1 MAVGILQ
8 RLSLNMEFGS
18 AQRERFYTKISQLLD
33 NGVNLDQALG
43 QLQRVATRKKST
55 TMTKFYG
62 TLRATL
68 ANGGNFGQALS
79 PYLPSSESIMIETG
93 ANTGKLQDSLKNTV
107 SMMVQQKK
115 LKKAI
120 VGSMAY
126 PVMLFFMLILAMY
139 LVSTQIIPIFAEVL
153 PIEKWQGLSLTVAHA
168 SFFVKDYGMYCLLA
182 LAGAIAAVMWSLPN
196 WVDKSRLTVE
206 KIFPW
211 NIYRLWQGSAFL
223 LSVSSLMSAGVK
235 LDEVSLRRLGRK
247 TSPYLRQRIKAVENQ
262 MMAGM
267 NLGEALFRTGYKFPD
282 EEIVDDILVYAKLK
296 GFDQSI
302 HRITIR
308 WIDDLIDNITSLM
321 KGLNTIMLFAVA
333 TVIGGLI
340 ISFYDIFQM
349 INAQK

>member
-1 MAVGILQ
+1 MQKFLLG
-8 RLSLNMEFGS
+8 MEFGP

-33 NGVNLDQALG
+33 NGVNLDQALA
-43 QLQRVATRKKST
+43 QLERVALRKKSKVL
-55 TMTKFYG
+55 MQFYG
-62 TLRATL
+62 TLRGTL
-68 ANGGNFGQALS
+68 ANGGNFGQALA

-93 ANTGKLQDSLKNTV
+93 ANTGKLQDSLRNTV
-107 SMMVQQKK
+107 SMMIQQKK

-139 LVSTQIIPIFAEVL
+139 LVSTQIIPIFTEVL
-153 PIEKWQGLSLTVAHA
+153 PLEKWQGMSLTVAHA
-168 SFFVKDYGMYCLLA
+168 SFFVKDYGMYCLISLA
-182 LAGAIAAVMWSLPN
+182 MFIALVMWSLPN
-196 WVDKSRLTVE
+196 WVDKSRLSVE
-206 KIFPW
+206 KIFPY

-223 LSVSSLMSAGVK
+223 LSVASLMSAGVK

-262 MMAGM
+262 MVAGM
-267 NLGEALFRTGYKFPD
+267 NLGEALSRTGYRFPD
-282 EEIVDDILVYAKLK
+282 DEIVDDILVYAKLK

-321 KGLNTIMLFAVA
+321 KGLNTVMLFAVA

-340 ISFYDIFQM
+340 MSFYDIFQM